1 VAACAPWRIAVL
13 NGLRPDGAERRDELR
28 ATTRADMQ
36 TIPTDWPFD
45 DAPNMAVITTRQITE
60 RSAPILLVSHDAD
73 DGGWQFLPGGS
84 LLEDDARVVAMR
96 SIWMLDPSVGEL
108 ADLPLGWQA
117 WRRSLQAPWQ
127 KSLRNG

>member
-1 VAACAPWRIAVL
+1 
-13 NGLRPDGAERRDELR
+13 
-28 ATTRADMQ
+28 MQ
-36 TIPTDWPFD
+36 TIANDWPFD

-60 RSAPILLVSHDAD
+60 HSAPILLVTHDAD

-84 LLEDDARVVAMR
+84 VLGEDARVVAMR

-117 WRRSLQAPWQ
+117 WRRSHQTPWQ
-127 KSLRNG
+127 RRSRNG